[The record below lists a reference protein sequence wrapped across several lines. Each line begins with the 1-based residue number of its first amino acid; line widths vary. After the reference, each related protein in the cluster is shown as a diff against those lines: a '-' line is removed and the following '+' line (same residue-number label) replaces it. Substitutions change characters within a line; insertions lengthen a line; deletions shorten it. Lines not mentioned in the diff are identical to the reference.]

1 MDLTVEECSNLPRF
15 LPLSPETQRKG
26 RSLGGKYLPLPLYRS
41 CAQPRVTE
49 SGWAHQKLNLEPMH
63 CELQTALLHPLRGR

>member
-26 RSLGGKYLPLPLYRS
+26 RSLGGSICRYLCTGHAPS
-41 CAQPRVTE
+41 
-49 SGWAHQKLNLEPMH
+49 
-63 CELQTALLHPLRGR
+63 RG